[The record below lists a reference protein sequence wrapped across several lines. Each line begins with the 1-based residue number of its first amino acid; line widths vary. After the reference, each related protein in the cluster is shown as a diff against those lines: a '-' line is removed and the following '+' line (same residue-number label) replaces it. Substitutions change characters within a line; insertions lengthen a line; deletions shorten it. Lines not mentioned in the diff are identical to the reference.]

1 MSSKFSKVDKSLS
14 GVKVVSSSD
23 VWENRNGKY
32 RLRTDVKILG
42 KVDST
47 VPNFI
52 LRANNKDK
60 KTGFVDDVSEL
71 PKRTKRDLV
80 NHFFD
85 ENGKRN
91 KNSVAYLVC
100 TDETKTKK

>member
-1 MSSKFSKVDKSLS
+1 MSSRFSNVKKELS
-14 GVKVVSSSD
+14 GVKVVSASD

-42 KVDST
+42 KVETSM
-47 VPNFI
+47 PNMI
-52 LRANNKDK
+52 LRANNKER

-85 ENGKRN
+85 ETGKRN
-91 KNSVAYLVC
+91 RNTVAYLIC
-100 TDETKTKK
+100 TDKTKK